1 LLDRSILIELLR
13 ITDSERKELSEITA
27 SFEADKP
34 DILGGIFD
42 TLVIAMAIFPLVK
55 LQNLPRMADFA
66 RWGYAIGE
74 ALGESLGQVFL
85 DEYQQ
90 NYERQNDEVLNNNPV
105 AMLVL
110 EFMKDKNDWYG
121 THSALHDKFVELADT
136 CAINNK
142 DKKFPKDAAA
152 LGRQLRNIM
161 SNLRHEGIL
170 YIPEKRKNYGVP
182 LTLKKANQPTQP
194 TPSYTHDQKAAE
206 NQGFRSVGNG
216 AGMSVGEIFA
226 AEHKHCHTPI
236 PTPGEP
242 AENHDFKGKIAEV
255 YDSVGKND
263 PLKDYCSV
271 DISDDEIPPEFL
283 KPIRPTP

>member
-1 LLDRSILIELLR
+1 
-13 ITDSERKELSEITA
+13 
-27 SFEADKP
+27 
-34 DILGGIFD
+34 
-42 TLVIAMAIFPLVK
+42 
-55 LQNLPRMADFA
+55 MADFA

-74 ALGESLGQVFL
+74 ALGANMGQVFL

-105 AMLVL
+105 ALLVL
-110 EFMKDKNDWYG
+110 EFMKDKADWYG

-182 LTLKKANQPTQP
+182 LTLKKANEPTLP
-194 TPSYTHDQKAAE
+194 SPSYTQTPKAAE
-206 NQGFRSVGNG
+206 TQGFQSVGNG
-216 AGMSVGEIFA
+216 VGKSVGQTA
-226 AEHKHCHTPI
+226 ATEPTRHHTPE
-236 PTPGEP
+236 PTPEKASNNQG
-242 AENHDFKGKIAEV
+242 FKGESV
-255 YDSVGKND
+255 GVHDSVGKNE
-263 PLKDYCSV
+263 PFEGWREI
-271 DISDDEIPPEFL
+271 DISDDELPPEFL
-283 KPIRPTP
+283 KPAPPNRPPQKEPMKQMALS